1 MKTIM
6 NDTQIKT
13 LEQVRQIL
21 VGTADLEFSIDAKQD
36 RYAWIQTTL
45 VRFRYRQLNKA
56 DKAVVL
62 SFIQKLSGYSRIQ
75 IKRLVKQYC
84 KTGRLQR
91 RQRTT
96 HGFPRKYTDEDS
108 RLLAHTDEL
117 HGTLSGPTTKKL
129 CERAWEV
136 FGQQTYQRLAGIS
149 VAHLYNLRHSKSYHR
164 VRHHFEKTHPKPSS
178 IGERRKPQPEGQPG
192 YIRVD
197 TVHQGDLDGVKGV
210 YHINA
215 VDEMTQFEIVCA
227 VEKISEHYLIPILEQ
242 LLEQFPFELQGFH
255 ADNGSEYI
263 NKRVARLLHKLFIEF
278 TKSRSRHSNDNALVE
293 SKNGAIVR
301 KHLGYL
307 HIPQKWAPLINSF
320 YRDQLNPYVNYHRP
334 CFFPVI
340 ITNNKGKQKKHYPYE
355 QMMTPY
361 EKLKS
366 LPQAH
371 TFLKAGLTF
380 KQLDEIAYTISDNEA
395 AKQLTEAKQQLFNT
409 ITEQDPRAA

>member
-1 MKTIM
+1 M
-6 NDTQIKT
+6 NDSHIKT
-13 LEQVRQIL
+13 LEQVHQFL
-21 VGTADLEFSIDAKQD
+21 EGTAAVELSIDAKAD
-36 RYAWIQTTL
+36 RYTWIQSTL
-45 VRFRYRQLNKA
+45 VRFHYLQLNKA
-56 DKAVVL
+56 DKGLIL
-62 SFIQKLSGYSRIQ
+62 SFLQKVSGYSRIQ

-91 RQRTT
+91 HQRMT
-96 HGFPRKYTDEDS
+96 HGFARKYTDEDI
-108 RLLAHTDEL
+108 RLLARTDEL

-129 CERAWEV
+129 GERAWNV
-136 FGQQTYQRLAGIS
+136 FDQQEYRQLAGIS
-149 VAHLYNLRHSKSYHR
+149 VAHLYHLRRSRPYRR
-164 VRHHFEKTHPKPSS
+164 VRHHFEKTRPQPSN
-178 IGERRKPQPEGQPG
+178 IGERRKPQPEGKPG

-197 TVHQGDLDGVKGV
+197 TVHQGDLDGLKGV

-242 LLEQFPFELQGFH
+242 LLKQFPFELRGFH

-263 NKRVARLLHKLFIEF
+263 NKRVAQLLHKLLIEF

-307 HIPQKWAPLINSF
+307 HIPQKWAPLINGF
-320 YRDQLNPYVNYHRP
+320 YRDHLNPYVNYHRP
-334 CFFPVI
+334 CFFPVVV
-340 ITNNKGKQKKHYPYE
+340 TDPRGQQKKRYPYE

-366 LPQAH
+366 LPQAQ

-380 KQLDEIAYTISDNEA
+380 KQLDEIAVTLSDNEA
-395 AKQLTEAKQQLFNT
+395 AKQLKEAKQQLFNT
-409 ITEQDPRAA
+409 IIEQDHRAA

>member
-1 MKTIM
+1 M
-6 NDTQIKT
+6 NDSHIKT
-13 LEQVRQIL
+13 LEQVHQFL
-21 VGTADLEFSIDAKQD
+21 EGTAAVELSIDAKAD
-36 RYAWIQTTL
+36 RYTWIQSTL
-45 VRFRYRQLNKA
+45 VRFHYLQLNKA
-56 DKAVVL
+56 DKGLIL
-62 SFIQKLSGYSRIQ
+62 SFLQKVSGYSRIQ

-91 RQRTT
+91 HQRMT
-96 HGFPRKYTDEDS
+96 HGFARKYTDEDI
-108 RLLAHTDEL
+108 RLLARTDEL

-129 CERAWEV
+129 CERAWNV
-136 FGQQTYQRLAGIS
+136 FDQQEYRQLAGIS
-149 VAHLYNLRHSKSYHR
+149 VAHLYNLRRSRPYRR
-164 VRHHFEKTHPKPSS
+164 VRHHFEKTRPQPSN
-178 IGERRKPQPEGQPG
+178 IGERRKPQPEGKPG

-197 TVHQGDLDGVKGV
+197 TVHQGDLDGLKGV

-242 LLEQFPFELQGFH
+242 LLKQFPFELRGFH

-263 NKRVARLLHKLFIEF
+263 NKRVAQLLHKLLIEF

-307 HIPQKWAPLINSF
+307 HIPQKWAPLINGF
-320 YRDQLNPYVNYHRP
+320 YRDHLNPYVNYHRP
-334 CFFPVI
+334 CFFPVVV
-340 ITNNKGKQKKHYPYE
+340 TDPRGQQKKRYPYE

-366 LPQAH
+366 LPQAQ

-380 KQLDEIAYTISDNEA
+380 KQLDEIAVTLSDNEA
-395 AKQLTEAKQQLFNT
+395 AKQLKEAKQQLFNT
-409 ITEQDPRAA
+409 IIEQDHRAA